1 MKLGEWEFYTSKII
15 AVSEVKS
22 VTSFPEDGFYFEVML
37 KGGIIQSPTFDGK
50 EEAQKIRDELWGASG
65 PMV

>member
-1 MKLGEWEFYTSKII
+1 
-15 AVSEVKS
+15 
-22 VTSFPEDGFYFEVML
+22 ML

-50 EEAQKIRDELWGASG
+50 EEAQKIRDELWEDSG

>member
-22 VTSFPEDGFYFEVML
+22 VTSFPEDGFY
-37 KGGIIQSPTFDGK
+37 IIVPEKSPVFS
-50 EEAQKIRDELWGASG
+50 R
-65 PMV
+65 